1 VEEARLG
8 ELAGMLLTAPLRMK
22 DDAYRSRTEECE
34 ISAGEITK
42 LVEISS
48 GKLVFCA
55 TPEKIGLLLVNSA

>member
-1 VEEARLG
+1 MEEARLG

-48 GKLVFCA
+48 GKLVSCA